1 LVCDS
6 HAVIGLQ
13 AVAWPPLLQRRCA
26 AAISFGYCYK
36 SCTDDLN
43 TVGTAQDSL
52 STMLVA
58 PVMHVCATDVPDLSR
73 LW

>member
-1 LVCDS
+1 MVCDS

-13 AVAWPPLLQRRCA
+13 AAAWSSLLQRRCA
-26 AAISFGYCYK
+26 TVISFGYCYK
-36 SCTDDLN
+36 SCTDDFN

-58 PVMHVCATDVPDLSR
+58 PVMQVCATDVPDLSR